1 MVHLSWRLVRVL
13 PLRERDG
20 VWKSRELGCVVIV
33 VQNGDV
39 ELGCGVQATFV
50 HRHHL
55 NTVRGVRS

>member
-1 MVHLSWRLVRVL
+1 MYSQSWG
-13 PLRERDG
+13 DG

-39 ELGCGVQATFV
+39 ELGCGIQPIFV